1 MKYDFNSALEIFQNL
16 ATKTTKYMGLTL
28 EIDDMGSIDWHD
40 FENERWFTFTP
51 YGNDDDAGESVESTW
66 FYNTA
71 EDGVIDHGLVNFPRE
86 FPNDKALLQAYY
98 SVIRPLIQKYFKRR

>member
-1 MKYDFNSALEIFQNL
+1 MKYDFNSALAIFQNL
-16 ATKTTKYMGLTL
+16 TTKNTKHMGLTL
-28 EIDDMGSIDWHD
+28 EIGAMGSIDWHD

-66 FYNTA
+66 FYETA

-86 FPNDKALLQAYY
+86 FPNEESLLRAYY
-98 SVIRPLIQKYFKRR
+98 EIISPLISGYFF